1 MVPDYGSYR
10 LERTGGPRSLPE
22 APSQDRPPRL
32 PRHQMSCSRPRKMYF
47 SQTCCFQQNLILK
60 VFRRFSGRFWTVLTA
75 LGVLLDRSWQLLAA
89 LAEVL
94 ARSRSWGGLGSSRGD
109 LGPVLGSPGGIL
121 GGHRAVRGRLGA
133 ISISI

>member
-1 MVPDYGSYR
+1 MLCSTSFRVPAPPKKGVCFIETVICVHCYKQMVMGG
-10 LERTGGPRSLPE
+10 LGALWGRT
-22 APSQDRPPRL
+22 
-32 PRHQMSCSRPRKMYF
+32 
-47 SQTCCFQQNLILK
+47 
-60 VFRRFSGRFWTVLTA
+60 WT
-75 LGVLLDRSWQLLAA
+75 LLDLGRTWGFVVGTWNHWAA